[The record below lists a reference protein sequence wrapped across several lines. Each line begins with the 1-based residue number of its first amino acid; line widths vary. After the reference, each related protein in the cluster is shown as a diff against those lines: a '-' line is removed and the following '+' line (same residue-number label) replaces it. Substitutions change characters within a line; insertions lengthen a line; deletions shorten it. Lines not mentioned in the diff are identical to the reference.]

1 MAQTISSTAAAQ
13 NLAAGNS
20 AKFLDGA
27 DLISGSTHFIQ
38 AKLDFEGNAADTDT
52 VIIGYIPAG
61 VTVIPGAI
69 QIQCLNIGAS
79 AAATFTLGISDTGTE
94 LSGTDT
100 AIGAAGIASNLI
112 SLIPSLKTTARVPIV
127 VLLSAAMTAATEVIF
142 NIPCVKAE

>member
-38 AKLDFEGNAADTDT
+38 AKLDFAGNAADTDT

-69 QIQCLNIGAS
+69 QIQCLNIGA
-79 AAATFTLGISDTGTE
+79 GVV
-94 LSGTDT
+94 
-100 AIGAAGIASNLI
+100 SNI
-112 SLIPSLKTTARVPIV
+112 KSLVPSLKTTARVPIV